1 MCVLWVLK
9 NAEPALLQRWAAD
22 LTLPQ
27 LGRVLDLLYLCLAAF
42 EYKVRRSG
50 RGLGHRG
57 QVEETWRGG
66 PGVTWA
72 GCEGVDCTSC
82 WGEGIDCFSAV
93 SYQPTAPTVL
103 PLREVP
109 DRNQG
114 IIRVHVPFSVPLLAQ
129 W

>member
-57 QVEETWRGG
+57 QVEDTWGG
-66 PGVTWA
+66 AWSDVGWV
-72 GCEGVDCTSC
+72 
-82 WGEGIDCFSAV
+82 
-93 SYQPTAPTVL
+93 
-103 PLREVP
+103 
-109 DRNQG
+109 
-114 IIRVHVPFSVPLLAQ
+114 
-129 W
+129 

>member
-57 QVEETWRGG
+57 QVEDTWRGG
-66 PGVTWA
+66 LECRGLGVKGW
-72 GCEGVDCTSC
+72 
-82 WGEGIDCFSAV
+82 
-93 SYQPTAPTVL
+93 TAPVA
-103 PLREVP
+103 
-109 DRNQG
+109 G
-114 IIRVHVPFSVPLLAQ
+114 GKG
-129 W
+129 

>member
-1 MCVLWVLK
+1 MEKTKVNSLPSEPPSPLRPQAARSSYALSAESSRTLLVCVLWVLK

-57 QVEETWRGG
+57 QVEDT
-66 PGVTWA
+66 
-72 GCEGVDCTSC
+72 
-82 WGEGIDCFSAV
+82 
-93 SYQPTAPTVL
+93 
-103 PLREVP
+103 
-109 DRNQG
+109 
-114 IIRVHVPFSVPLLAQ
+114 
-129 W
+129 